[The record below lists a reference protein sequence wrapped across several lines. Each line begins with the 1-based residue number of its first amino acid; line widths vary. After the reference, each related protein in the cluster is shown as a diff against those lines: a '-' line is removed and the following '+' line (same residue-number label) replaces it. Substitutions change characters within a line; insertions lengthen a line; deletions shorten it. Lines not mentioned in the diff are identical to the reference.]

1 MPHGRTLGG
10 ASQSLLLRSCGAT
23 VGGSGALVQHAFVY
37 ADLVRLP
44 RAVLGRALGAAEHG
58 FGVAWSVG
66 ELAVMLRRPR
76 DLVGDRHAPAL
87 REAIEREGFHPAIE
101 AERLAFV
108 ERAGM
113 VSGPSPY
120 RRITGPRR
128 DRVLGRR
135 IAARR
140 PSKRLV
146 FVCHCY
152 GVPSPRTMG
161 RLFGLFGERD
171 FDVAYNVMAHHQ
183 PGTYVLWPGSGLV
196 SPSPSCFV
204 DNLRAAVTGARAL
217 LAWLVARHG
226 YERVDVIGF
235 SIGGQLALHLSNA
248 EAVHGAILYCPVTD
262 LASVSRGLGLMRH
275 VHPHVESLLARRG
288 ISLDA
293 LHVADP
299 LAHPSRLAE
308 ERTHVIVQRH
318 DALTP
323 LAQVERIRQRR
334 PRVRWHELD
343 GTHLYPADLPRLHR
357 LVRDA
362 LAG

>member
-1 MPHGRTLGG
+1 MR
-10 ASQSLLLRSCGAT
+10 LLRPA
-23 VGGSGALVQHAFVY
+23 
-37 ADLVRLP
+37 
-44 RAVLGRALGAAEHG
+44 LGRALGAAEHG
-58 FGVAWSVG
+58 FGVVWSVG

-76 DLVGDRHAPAL
+76 DLVRDRHRDAMHAAL
-87 REAIEREGFHPAIE
+87 AREGFHPAIDDD
-101 AERLAFV
+101 RLALREKDGV
-108 ERAGM
+108 I
-113 VSGPSPY
+113 SGSSPY
-120 RRITGPRR
+120 TRVTSANV

-152 GVPSPRTMG
+152 GIPSPRTMG
-161 RLFGLFGERD
+161 RLFGLFDDRD

-196 SPSPSCFV
+196 SASPSRFV
-204 DNLRAAVTGARAL
+204 DNLRGAVTGARAL
-217 LAWLVARHG
+217 LRWLVRTHG

-248 EAVHGAILYCPVTD
+248 EPVHGAILYCPVTD

-275 VHPHVESLLARRG
+275 VHPQVESMLARGG
-288 ISLDA
+288 ISLDD

-299 LAHPSRLAE
+299 LSHPSQLAE
-308 ERTHVIVQRH
+308 ERTHVIVQKH

-323 LAQVERIRQRR
+323 LSQIERIRARR
-334 PRVRWHELD
+334 PNVRWHELE
-343 GTHLYPADLPRLHR
+343 GTHLYPADLSRLHR
-357 LVRDA
+357 IVRDA
-362 LAG
+362 LA

>member
-1 MPHGRTLGG
+1 M
-10 ASQSLLLRSCGAT
+10 
-23 VGGSGALVQHAFVY
+23 
-37 ADLVRLP
+37 RLP
-44 RAVLGRALGAAEHG
+44 RTVSGRAVLGRALGAAEHG
-58 FGVAWSVG
+58 FGVVWSVG
-66 ELAVMLRRPR
+66 ELAVMLRRAR
-76 DLVGDRHAPAL
+76 DLAGDRHGGAL
-87 REAIEREGFHPAIE
+87 GEAIAREGFHPEIDA
-101 AERLAFV
+101 ASLPLGERDGV
-108 ERAGM
+108 I
-113 VSGPSPY
+113 SGPSPY
-120 RRITGPRR
+120 RRVTGPSR

-135 IAARR
+135 IAAKT

-152 GVPSPRTMG
+152 GIPSPRTMS
-161 RLFGLFGERD
+161 RLFGLAGSRD

-183 PGTYVLWPGSGLV
+183 PGTYVVWPGSGLV
-196 SPSPSCFV
+196 SASPSRFV
-204 DNLRAAVTGARAL
+204 DNLRAAITGARAL

-248 EAVHGAILYCPVTD
+248 EPVHGAILYCPVTD

-275 VHPHVESLLARRG
+275 AHPHVEALLARAG

-299 LAHPSRLAE
+299 LSHPSRLAE

-323 LAQVERIRQRR
+323 LAQVERIRRAR

-362 LAG
+362 LAA

>member
-1 MPHGRTLGG
+1 MR
-10 ASQSLLLRSCGAT
+10 R
-23 VGGSGALVQHAFVY
+23 
-37 ADLVRLP
+37 

-58 FGVAWSVG
+58 FGVVWSVG
-66 ELAVMLRRPR
+66 ELAVMLRRPS
-76 DLVGDRHAPAL
+76 DLVGDRHREAL
-87 REAIEREGFHPAIE
+87 REALRVEGFHPAIDAGE
-101 AERLAFV
+101 LRLV
-108 ERAGM
+108 ERDG
-113 VSGPSPY
+113 VIEGPSPY
-120 RRITGPRR
+120 RRVTGPSA

-152 GVPSPRTMG
+152 GIPSPRTMG
-161 RLFGLFGERD
+161 RLFGLFGDRD

-183 PGTYVLWPGSGLV
+183 PGTFVLWPGSGLV
-196 SPSPSCFV
+196 SPSPSRFV
-204 DNLRAAVTGARAL
+204 DNLRAAITGARAL
-217 LAWLVARHG
+217 LRWLVARHG
-226 YERVDVIGF
+226 YEEVHLIGF

-248 EAVHGAILYCPVTD
+248 ERVHGAILYCPVTD

-275 VHPHVESLLARRG
+275 AHPQAEALLRLRG
-288 ISLDA
+288 ISLDD

-299 LAHPSRLAE
+299 LAHPSRVAE
-308 ERTHVIVQRH
+308 ERTHVILQRH

-323 LAQVERIRQRR
+323 RHQIERIRARR

-357 LVRDA
+357 LVREA
-362 LAG
+362 LAGP